1 MAVYLD
7 AYNAVLQAKRTGKSR
22 PPRLDREVR
31 AKIEMAL
38 MGTRLT
44 TIFDAP
50 LESRLWREFRAA
62 CLRLDRSQST

>member
-7 AYNAVLQAKRTGKSR
+7 AYNAVLQAKRKGKNRPSR
-22 PPRLDREVR
+22 LHPEVR
-31 AKIEMAL
+31 TKIEMAL
-38 MGTRLT
+38 MGTRLK

-62 CLRLDRSQST
+62 CGRLDRSEPD